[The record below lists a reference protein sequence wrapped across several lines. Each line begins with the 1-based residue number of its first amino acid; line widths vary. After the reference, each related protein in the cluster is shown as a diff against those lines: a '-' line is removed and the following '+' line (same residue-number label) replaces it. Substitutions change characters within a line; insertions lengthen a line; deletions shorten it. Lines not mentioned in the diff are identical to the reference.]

1 MKPRRSS
8 DKPLLRSTVSAVC
21 APYGILMEEATSRN
35 RPKYKAIVQGK
46 LPAYQPMHSPAS
58 TLIALLLMAG
68 VLLAAG
74 FCLMSEVEGEG

>member
-1 MKPRRSS
+1 VTSFSCIRSS
-8 DKPLLRSTVSAVC
+8 SVVRA
-21 APYGILMEEATSRN
+21 AYGIIMEATSRN

-74 FCLMSEVEGEG
+74 FCLMSEAEGEG